1 LLGDSEAFPG
11 QLGKCNPSSVS
22 WVFPGP
28 LPSWT
33 CLEDLPREA
42 TRGHPYYVPE
52 PPQLTPFD
60 VEEQRLY
67 SESLLDVRASHPVP
81 ESEPRHPTEESHFRR
96 LYPRS
101 CPFGHYPKLM
111 TIGEDRNVD

>member
-11 QLGKCNPSSVS
+11 QPGDVIPPACPGSS
-22 WVFPGP
+22 PGP

-33 CLEDLPREA
+33 CLEDLPRES
-42 TRGHPYYVPE
+42 TRGHPYWVPE

-60 VEEQRLY
+60 AEEQRLY
-67 SESLLDVRASHPVP
+67 SESLPDVQASHPVP
-81 ESEPRHPTEESHFRR
+81 ESEPRHPMEEPHFRR

-101 CPFGHYPKLM
+101 CPFGHYPEIM
-111 TIGEDRNVD
+111 TIGEDRNID